1 MTYLA
6 HGVDGIF
13 AKFITD
19 IFSFLQ
25 TNSMLSS
32 DSTIHGDGS
41 FDHAMYHIFCR
52 LLFAIVV
59 Q

>member
-13 AKFITD
+13 AKFFTNV
-19 IFSFLQ
+19 FSLLQ
-25 TNSMLSS
+25 TNAMLSS
-32 DSTIHGDGS
+32 DSAVHGDRS
-41 FDHAMYHIFCR
+41 FDHAMHDILCR